1 MQCAGD
7 SSKWG
12 QSPVDIDD
20 NHVLRVEYPPLTMS
34 GHWNQEGYANIK
46 NTGSTGKLCRNERR
60 HYSFIYAHIYVSFS
74 TVAITLEGNRNPA
87 SIRGGPLT
95 DDVYEFSE
103 VVFRWGSSNCKGA
116 EHTLNG
122 TWFTMEAQIIHF
134 NLRYEEIEK
143 CWDKRDG
150 LAICSYFLQVYQL
163 PAWDEHPLFSK
174 ITDNLY
180 KITEPESTAKISPNC
195 LSWMR
200 QACQTPGYYS
210 YSGSITTWPYY
221 ECATWIIF
229 PEPVRISENQA
240 QCFRM
245 LRNKQGTFIKE
256 NYREVQKLNS
266 RVIYYIC

>member
-1 MQCAGD
+1 
-7 SSKWG
+7 
-12 QSPVDIDD
+12 
-20 NHVLRVEYPPLTMS
+20 MS
-34 GHWNQEGYANIK
+34 GHWSQDGYANIK
-46 NTGSTGKLCRNERR
+46 NTGSTGK
-60 HYSFIYAHIYVSFS
+60 SFYNRATILSILHLPEYLRKIVKLS
-74 TVAITLEGNRNPA
+74 TVGITLEGNRSPA

-134 NLRYEEIEK
+134 NLRYEEIGK

-180 KITEPESTAKISPNC
+180 KITEPDSTAKIS
-195 LSWMR
+195 SS
-200 QACQTPGYYS
+200 T
-210 YSGSITTWPYY
+210 
-221 ECATWIIF
+221 
-229 PEPVRISENQA
+229 
-240 QCFRM
+240 
-245 LRNKQGTFIKE
+245 
-256 NYREVQKLNS
+256 
-266 RVIYYIC
+266 